1 MRIFCSGIGGI
12 GLSAYAAYRNAE
24 GHEVFGSD
32 RSDSA
37 LLEDLRSQGIT
48 VSLVQDG
55 TALPDDL
62 DLFVYTEAVSPDA
75 PERRLARERGI
86 RSLSY
91 FAALGELSQDHFVIA
106 VCGTHGKSST
116 TAMIAKI
123 FLDCGRDPSVIV
135 GTKMREL
142 GGRNW
147 RKGASDIFVVEACEY
162 RRSFHHLSPNVVVV
176 TNADGDHFDAYKDLA
191 EYEQAFVDFF
201 RLLPEDGDMVF
212 HGQDAQV
219 ARLVSQA
226 GRKGHNADLLL
237 EPQLATPGGHMR
249 KNGQLALMTAIL
261 QEVAEPDARSALKTF
276 AGTWRRME
284 VLGELQGGI
293 TLVDDY
299 GHHPVEV
306 RATLA
311 AMREAHPKR
320 RIVCVFQHHT
330 HDRALSQYDAFV
342 RAFADADVLLLP
354 DVYVA
359 RKDIEHGT
367 LDLPK
372 FAADTAELSGCKT
385 MLTGPLDAT
394 EEHVAKTVQ
403 PGDVLVCMGAGSI
416 AALAPK
422 LIGKAA

>member
-32 RSDSA
+32 RTDTP
-37 LLEDLRSQGIT
+37 LLEDLRAQGIT

-55 TALPDDL
+55 TALPNDI
-62 DLFVYTEAVSPDA
+62 DLFVYTEAVPEDA
-75 PERRLARERGI
+75 PERRLARERGV
-86 RSLSY
+86 RSISY
-91 FAALGELSQDHFVIA
+91 FAALGELSQDRFVIA

-123 FLDCGRDPSVIV
+123 LLDCGRDPSVIV

-147 RKGASDIFVVEACEY
+147 RRGASDIFVVEACEY
-162 RRSFHHLSPNVVVV
+162 RRSFHHLLPDVVVV
-176 TNADGDHFDAYKDLA
+176 TNADGDHFDAYKDIA
-191 EYEQAFVDFF
+191 EYEQAFVEFF
-201 RLLPEDGDMVF
+201 RLLPEDGDIVF

-219 ARLVSQA
+219 ARLVSQS
-226 GRKGHNADLLL
+226 GRKGHSADGLL

-249 KNGQLALMTAIL
+249 KNGQLAVMAAVL
-261 QEVAEPDARSALKTF
+261 QDIAEPDARASLKTF
-276 AGTWRRME
+276 SGTWRRME
-284 VLGELQGGI
+284 VLGELLGGV
-293 TLVDDY
+293 TVVDDY

-311 AMREAHPKR
+311 AMREAYPKR

-330 HDRALSQYDAFV
+330 HDRALSQYDAFTA
-342 RAFADADVLLLP
+342 AFSDADVLLLP

-367 LDLPK
+367 LDLPA
-372 FAADTAELSGCKT
+372 FAADTAAASGCEVL
-385 MLTGPLDAT
+385 LTGSLAST
-394 EEHVAKTVQ
+394 EERVLKVLQ
-403 PGDVLVCMGAGSI
+403 PRDVLVCMGAGSI
-416 AALAPK
+416 GGLAPN
-422 LIGKAA
+422 LLDKAA

>member
-12 GLSAYAAYRNAE
+12 GLSAYAAYRRAE

-32 RSDSA
+32 RADSP
-37 LLEDLRSQGIT
+37 LLEDLRSQGIA

-55 TALPDDL
+55 TALPQGI
-62 DLFVYTEAVSPDA
+62 DLFVYTEAVSEHA

-86 RSLSY
+86 RSISY

-123 FLDCGRDPSVIV
+123 LLDCGRDPSVIV

-147 RKGASDIFVVEACEY
+147 RRGASDIFVVEACEY
-162 RRSFHHLSPNVVVV
+162 RRSFHHLSPDVVVV
-176 TNADGDHFDAYKDLA
+176 TNADGDHFDAYKDIT

-201 RLLPEDGDMVF
+201 RLLPEDGDIVF

-219 ARLVSQA
+219 ASLVSQS
-226 GRKGHNADLLL
+226 GRKGHNADVLL

-249 KNGQLALMTAIL
+249 RNGQLAIMAAVL
-261 QEVAEPDARSALKTF
+261 QDIAEPDARAALTTF
-276 AGTWRRME
+276 SGTWRRME
-284 VLGELQGGI
+284 VLGELPGGV
-293 TLVDDY
+293 TVVDDY

-311 AMREAHPKR
+311 AMREAYPKR

-330 HDRALSQYDAFV
+330 HDRALSQYEAFT
-342 RAFADADVLLLP
+342 RAFGDADVLLLP

-367 LDLPK
+367 LDLPT
-372 FAADTAELSGCKT
+372 FAKDTAAASACEVMLSGS
-385 MLTGPLDAT
+385 MDET
-394 EEHVAKTVQ
+394 EGHIAKTVK

-416 AALAPK
+416 GALAPK
-422 LIGKAA
+422 LLAKTA